1 LANQILNQPVSN
13 EMPNLNIVTCYPL
26 SDSQAAQI
34 QAAAGEEYQLI
45 VSSQEKIGEDIFLAD
60 IFCGHAKV
68 PVDWP
73 AVVER
78 GRLKWIQSSAAGLD
92 HCLTPAVIESDILVS
107 GCSGLFANQVAEQMM
122 ALLMGLIRRMPV
134 FYRAQQKKE
143 YIRRPTDD
151 LFGKTVGIAG
161 LGGNGQRIAKV
172 LRPMAGRIIATDLF
186 HEHCQSLVG
195 DYATGGLVDE
205 VLPADELE
213 AFLPQADIV
222 IVTLPLT
229 EGNENRI
236 GAEQFRL
243 FKSGA
248 YLVNVGR
255 GCVVETK
262 SLVESLKLGRLGGVG
277 IDVVEPEPL
286 PTDSPLWEM
295 DNVIISPHVGAQ
307 SARRL
312 PATAN
317 LFCENL
323 KRFAASKSL
332 KNQVDKK
339 LGFPRPEHRI
349 EF

>member
-1 LANQILNQPVSN
+1 
-13 EMPNLNIVTCYPL
+13 MPNLNIVTCYPL

-34 QAAAGEEYQLI
+34 QSAAREEYQVV
-45 VSSQEKIGEDIFLAD
+45 VSSQQNIHEDIFLAD

-68 PVDWP
+68 HVDWP
-73 AVVER
+73 AVVKQ
-78 GRLKWIQSSAAGLD
+78 GRLKWIQSSAAGLE
-92 HCLTPAVIESDILVS
+92 HCLVPSVIESDVLVS

-143 YIRRPTDD
+143 FIRRPTDD
-151 LFGKTVGIAG
+151 LFGKTVGIVG

-172 LRPMAGRIIATDLF
+172 LRPMVERIIATDLF
-186 HEHCQSLVG
+186 HEHCQSMVG
-195 DYATGGLVDE
+195 DRSIGGLVDE
-205 VLPADELE
+205 VLPASELE
-213 AFLPQADIV
+213 ALLPQADVV

-229 EGNENRI
+229 DENENRI
-236 GAEQFRL
+236 GAEQFRI

-255 GCVVETK
+255 GSVVNTK
-262 SLVESLKLGRLGGVG
+262 SLVDCLQLGRLGGVG

-286 PTDSPLWEM
+286 PADSPLWEM

-307 SARRL
+307 SAQRL

-323 KRFAASKSL
+323 PRFTDGKSL
-332 KNQVDKK
+332 QNQVDKN